1 MNVDPDFNL
10 FFERYAQLYT
20 QALSDTPD
28 YEGIAA
34 CFSSCFIAAG
44 PHGVQC
50 GVNDDQFRETLKSG
64 YVFYRQIGTKQM
76 RVRRTLE
83 TQIDDAHYLV
93 KVFYHADYAKPG
105 GGDIAIDFD
114 VTYLLE
120 TNGETPKIFA
130 FIAGDEMEAYRRAG
144 LV

>member
-1 MNVDPDFNL
+1 MNAHPDFNL

-20 QALSDTPD
+20 QALSDAPD
-28 YEGIAA
+28 YEAIAA

-44 PHGVQC
+44 PQGVQC
-50 GVNDDQFRETLKSG
+50 GVNDEHFLETLKGG
-64 YVFYRQIGTKQM
+64 YAFYKKIGTKQM

-83 TQIDDAHYLV
+83 TQIDAAHYLV
-93 KVFYHADYAKPG
+93 KVFYHADYKKADG
-105 GGDIAIDFD
+105 AAVAIEFD
-114 VTYLLE
+114 VTYLIDTHE
-120 TNGETPKIFA
+120 DTPKIFA